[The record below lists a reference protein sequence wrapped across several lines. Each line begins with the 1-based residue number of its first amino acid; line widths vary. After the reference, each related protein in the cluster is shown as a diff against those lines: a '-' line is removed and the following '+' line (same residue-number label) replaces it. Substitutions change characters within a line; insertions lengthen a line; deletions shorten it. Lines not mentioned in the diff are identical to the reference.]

1 MSTQDHVTTRVLQ
14 LQIRQGVKI
23 PLRMCTLSL
32 HHWNEKKYRTG
43 TEIIH
48 KSYCK
53 GMRVRRIE
61 GYNFLIEKVAFQISK
76 IQTVYDTL
84 AYTKTVLDR
93 RFLERQPPPLRKKKR
108 QESNRNRAKRKRD

>member
-1 MSTQDHVTTRVLQ
+1 MSTQDHVTTRVLVLLQ

-32 HHWNEKKYRTG
+32 HHWNEEKYRTG

-61 GYNFLIEKVAFQISK
+61 GYNFFIEKVAFQISK

-84 AYTKTVLDR
+84 VYTKTVLDR
-93 RFLERQPPPLRKKKR
+93 RFFGKAAQSSEEKETSRK
-108 QESNRNRAKRKRD
+108 